1 MIYISIYAV
10 LISRQQS
17 PQVANISIS
26 LLRQTALDVH
36 FKQSLQALLWV
47 HLEELWK
54 FDCLSEHIVD
64 VANVVWTI
72 GAAVY
77 LDDPRKHSIFDE
89 RRKVFGTVAQ
99 EIADGGNGV
108 EKEMVVFIIEA
119 LKQVL
124 DDLLDVIDEFLT
136 MEGDI
141 TNSVDG
147 VLQDSLVL
155 VELANALQDAA
166 DYLIFLELL
175 IGLIVVL

>member
-17 PQVANISIS
+17 SQVANISIS

-99 EIADGGNGV
+99 EITDGGNGV